1 MMEATP
7 SAPFIMPEPDLLLE
21 LLIIALDAPAQLG
34 GVDQIAECD
43 AARQGRKPVLGRLLL
58 ALGPLDQ
65 QPFFGRFA
73 GPLMARCNVNTH
85 TRKPRAQP
93 FIGALPPLDGA
104 PSAVPQSEGEVLDR
118 DRIGRLDRDRIG
130 RVTLTLLR
138 CAARPLAR
146 LPHQHLRL
154 NAGHIALSKLSDT
167 RAQLGIVAVAGV
179 HQRHVARKTD
189 LARPA
194 DLFERN
200 LRLGF
205 ERDLFGYPRL
215 GAAIIVLG

>member
-7 SAPFIMPEPDLLLE
+7 PAPFIMPEPDLLLE

-85 TRKPRAQP
+85 TRKPRARR
-93 FIGALPPLDGA
+93 IC
-104 PSAVPQSEGEVLDR
+104 PSAICGLVLNVISSGPPALAR
-118 DRIGRLDRDRIG
+118 RSSSWAQALGKYSRYGTGRLAWRLASDSVTATWQFACLPSCPQYWCDTPTECCPFLGRPVSSMIQASIG
-130 RVTLTLLR
+130 PSRGICGNTIWRTLVKTASSDQ
-138 CAARPLAR
+138 AA
-146 LPHQHLRL
+146 
-154 NAGHIALSKLSDT
+154 
-167 RAQLGIVAVAGV
+167 
-179 HQRHVARKTD
+179 
-189 LARPA
+189 
-194 DLFERN
+194 
-200 LRLGF
+200 
-205 ERDLFGYPRL
+205 
-215 GAAIIVLG
+215 